1 MKTERLRIR
10 PVPRFCRFRMPLVI
24 SILVLCVRV
33 LCPSPSDGSHPVIE
47 GDEIF
52 NWVVRQCDLG
62 PRVPG
67 TPAHAAWLEMTR
79 GYLDSLGVDYQL
91 QRFPHPDPYTGRTI
105 TGTNVLV
112 RFRPEKRPRV
122 LFGTHFDTRAWCDE
136 EDSTIA
142 KTHAV
147 PGAND
152 GASAAALLL
161 VLARHLRDRPPPL
174 GVDLAFFDAE
184 DQGTRGREET
194 WCIGSSYAAAN
205 WPWTM
210 PDWVIILDMIGS
222 PHTEFGRELYSRT
235 YARDLQDL
243 VFGIAAEKGFR
254 EWNPET
260 EYYVLDD
267 HVPFLRAGIP
277 SIVVIGFN
285 DPFWHTR
292 QDVPANVSPER
303 LARVGEVVS
312 TLIYDRRLSP

>member
-1 MKTERLRIR
+1 MICAPEAFSSARGRVRALLPALCLAVLLPAGPSAGR
-10 PVPRFCRFRMPLVI
+10 PVL
-24 SILVLCVRV
+24 
-33 LCPSPSDGSHPVIE
+33 D
-47 GDEIF
+47 GDEAL

-67 TPAHAAWLEMTR
+67 TPAHAAWLKIVGE
-79 GYLDSLGVDYQL
+79 YLDSLGVEYLL
-91 QRFPHPDPYTGRTI
+91 QRFPHPDPYSGRTI

-122 LFGTHFDTRAWCDE
+122 LFGTHFDSRAWCDE

-142 KTHAV
+142 RTHAV

-152 GASAAALLL
+152 GASGAALLL
-161 VLARHLRDRPPPL
+161 VLARHLRDHAPPL

-194 WCIGSSYAAAN
+194 WCIGSAYAATN
-205 WPWTM
+205 WPWAK
-210 PDWVIILDMIGS
+210 PDWVIVLDMIGS
-222 PHTEFGRELYSRT
+222 PHTEFGRELYSKT
-235 YARDLQDL
+235 YARGLQDL
-243 VFGIAAEKGFR
+243 VFQVAAEKGFA
-254 EWNPET
+254 EWNPDT
-260 EYYVLDD
+260 EYAVLDD

-277 SIVVIGFN
+277 SMVVIGFN

-292 QDVPANVSPER
+292 RDVPGNVSPDR

-312 TLIYDRRLSP
+312 TLIFDGRLAP